1 MDTIVDKSD
10 PYICNCELCQKMGP
24 LYASMHRYNNSLSP
38 EYSTKSDN
46 KKELLK
52 KNNIINIICIIF
64 ITILFLITSK
74 YYII

>member
-1 MDTIVDKSD
+1 MNKTE

-38 EYSTKSDN
+38 KISIKLDN

-52 KNNIINIICIIF
+52 KNNIINIICMIFIIIF
-64 ITILFLITSK
+64 LLISSK